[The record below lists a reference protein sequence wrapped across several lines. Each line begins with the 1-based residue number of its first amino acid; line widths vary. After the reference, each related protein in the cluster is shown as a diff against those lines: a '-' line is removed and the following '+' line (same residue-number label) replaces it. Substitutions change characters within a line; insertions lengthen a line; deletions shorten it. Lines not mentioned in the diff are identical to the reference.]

1 MKYVKFTKKALNSLK
16 KEKEF
21 SDRLSKRVIN
31 DLLGN
36 AYTTSDLKYH
46 MEDIAEFGC
55 SGGNVMSLIYYSET
69 ERFFNCY
76 RKEILNLFR
85 EFIYYNTG
93 NIHEDVYEDNKGIY
107 AIIYD
112 SVIYEDQKKFTIQEK
127 NNLTWF
133 AYEKIV
139 RRITQDY
146 FKL

>member
-21 SDRLSKRVIN
+21 SDRLSRRVIN
-31 DLLGN
+31 DLLSN

-76 RKEILNLFR
+76 RKEIINLFR
-85 EFIYYNTG
+85 EFIYYNTE
-93 NIHEDVYEDNKGIY
+93 ILHEDDQGVY

-112 SVIYEDQKKFTIQEK
+112 SVIYEDQKKFTTQEK
-127 NNLTWF
+127 NDLTWF

-139 RRITQDY
+139 RKITQDY

>member
-31 DLLGN
+31 DLLSD

-46 MEDIAEFGC
+46 MEDITEFGC

-76 RKEILNLFR
+76 RKEIIKLFR
-85 EFIYYNTG
+85 EYIYYNTEE
-93 NIHEDVYEDNKGIY
+93 NVYEDSKGLY
-107 AIIYD
+107 TIIYD
-112 SVIYEDQKKFTIQEK
+112 SVIYEDQKKFTTQEK
-127 NNLTWF
+127 NDLTWF
-133 AYEKIV
+133 AYEEIV

>member
-21 SDRLSKRVIN
+21 SDRLSRRVIN
-31 DLLGN
+31 DLLSN

-76 RKEILNLFR
+76 RKEIIKLFR
-85 EFIYYNTG
+85 EYIYYNTG
-93 NIHEDVYEDNKGIY
+93 ILLITILKKEGTTY
-107 AIIYD
+107 AI
-112 SVIYEDQKKFTIQEK
+112 
-127 NNLTWF
+127 NNTYSFCNL
-133 AYEKIV
+133 V
-139 RRITQDY
+139 
-146 FKL
+146 L

>member
-31 DLLGN
+31 DMLSN
-36 AYTTSDLKYH
+36 AYSTSDLKYH

-76 RKEILNLFR
+76 RKEIIKLFR
-85 EFIYYNTG
+85 EYIYYNT
-93 NIHEDVYEDNKGIY
+93 ESVYEDSKGLY
-107 AIIYD
+107 TKIYD
-112 SVIYEDQKKFTIQEK
+112 TIIYEDQKKFTIEEK
-127 NNLTWF
+127 NNLAWF
-133 AYEKIV
+133 AYEEIV

>member
-1 MKYVKFTKKALNSLK
+1 MKFTRKALKELK
-16 KEKEF
+16 TMEGF
-21 SDRLSKRVIN
+21 DDRLSKRVIN
-31 DLLGN
+31 DLLSN
-36 AYTTSDLKYH
+36 AYTTSDLKDH
-46 MEDIAEFGC
+46 MEDIVEFGC
-55 SGGNVMSLIYYSET
+55 SGGNVMSLVYYSET

-76 RKEILNLFR
+76 RKEILKLFR

-93 NIHEDVYEDNKGIY
+93 NIHEDVYEDDKGIY

-112 SVIYEDQKKFTIQEK
+112 SVIYEDQKKFTTQEK
-127 NNLTWF
+127 NDLTWF

>member
-21 SDRLSKRVIN
+21 SDRLSRRVIN
-31 DLLGN
+31 DLLSN

-46 MEDIAEFGC
+46 MEDIADFGC

-76 RKEILNLFR
+76 RKEILKLFR
-85 EFIYYNTG
+85 EYIYYNTEE
-93 NIHEDVYEDNKGIY
+93 NVYEDSKGLY
-107 AIIYD
+107 TIIYD
-112 SVIYEDQKKFTIQEK
+112 SVIYEDQKKFTTQEK
-127 NNLTWF
+127 NDLTWF
-133 AYEKIV
+133 AYEEIV

>member
-21 SDRLSKRVIN
+21 SDRLSRRVIN
-31 DLLGN
+31 DLLSN

-76 RKEILNLFR
+76 RKEIIKLFR
-85 EFIYYNTG
+85 EYIYYNT
-93 NIHEDVYEDNKGIY
+93 
-107 AIIYD
+107 
-112 SVIYEDQKKFTIQEK
+112 
-127 NNLTWF
+127 
-133 AYEKIV
+133 
-139 RRITQDY
+139 
-146 FKL
+146 

>member
-16 KEKEF
+16 KENGYN
-21 SDRLSKRVIN
+21 DRLSRRVIN
-31 DLLGN
+31 DLLSN

-46 MEDIAEFGC
+46 MEDITEFGC

-76 RKEILNLFR
+76 RKEIINLFR
-85 EFIYYNTG
+85 EFIYYNTE
-93 NIHEDVYEDNKGIY
+93 NIHEDIQGVY

-127 NNLTWF
+127 NDLTWF
-133 AYEKIV
+133 AYEEIV

>member
-21 SDRLSKRVIN
+21 SDRLSRRVIN
-31 DLLGN
+31 DLLSN

-46 MEDIAEFGC
+46 MEDITEFGC

-76 RKEILNLFR
+76 RKEIIKLFR
-85 EFIYYNTG
+85 EYIYYNTEE
-93 NIHEDVYEDNKGIY
+93 NVYEDSKGLY
-107 AIIYD
+107 TIIYD

-127 NNLTWF
+127 NDLTWF
-133 AYEKIV
+133 AYEEIV

>member
-21 SDRLSKRVIN
+21 SDRLSRRVIN
-31 DLLGN
+31 DLLSN

-46 MEDIAEFGC
+46 MEDISEFGC

-76 RKEILNLFR
+76 RKEIINLLR
-85 EFIYYNTG
+85 EFMYYNT
-93 NIHEDVYEDNKGIY
+93 ESVYENSRGLYIK
-107 AIIYD
+107 IYD
-112 SVIYEDQKKFTIQEK
+112 SVIYEDQKKFTTQEK
-127 NNLTWF
+127 NDLTWF
-133 AYEKIV
+133 AYEEIV

>member
-21 SDRLSKRVIN
+21 SDRLSRRVIN
-31 DLLGN
+31 DLLSN

-55 SGGNVMSLIYYSET
+55 AGGNVMSLIYYSET

-76 RKEILNLFR
+76 RKEIINLFK
-85 EFIYYNTG
+85 EFIHYNTE
-93 NIHEDVYEDNKGIY
+93 NIHEDIQGIY

-112 SVIYEDQKKFTIQEK
+112 SVIYEDQKKFTTQEK
-127 NNLTWF
+127 NDLTWF
-133 AYEKIV
+133 AYEEIV

>member
-21 SDRLSKRVIN
+21 SDRLSRRVIN
-31 DLLGN
+31 DLLSN

-46 MEDIAEFGC
+46 MEDITEFGC

-76 RKEILNLFR
+76 RKEIIKLFR
-85 EFIYYNTG
+85 EYIYYNT
-93 NIHEDVYEDNKGIY
+93 ESVYEDSKGLY
-107 AIIYD
+107 TKIYD

-127 NNLTWF
+127 NDLTWF
-133 AYEKIV
+133 AYEEIV

>member
-16 KEKEF
+16 KENGYN
-21 SDRLSKRVIN
+21 DRLSRRVIN
-31 DLLGN
+31 DLLSN

-46 MEDIAEFGC
+46 MEDITEFGC

-76 RKEILNLFR
+76 RKEIINLLR
-85 EFIYYNTG
+85 EFMYYNT
-93 NIHEDVYEDNKGIY
+93 ESVYENSRGLYTK
-107 AIIYD
+107 IYD
-112 SVIYEDQKKFTIQEK
+112 TVIYEDQKKFTTEEK
-127 NNLTWF
+127 NSLTWF
-133 AYEKIV
+133 AYEEIV

>member
-21 SDRLSKRVIN
+21 SDRLSRRVIN
-31 DLLGN
+31 DLLSN

-55 SGGNVMSLIYYSET
+55 SGGNVMSLVYYSET

-76 RKEILNLFR
+76 REEIIKLFR
-85 EFIYYNTG
+85 EYIYYNT
-93 NIHEDVYEDNKGIY
+93 ESVYEDSKGLY
-107 AIIYD
+107 TKIYD
-112 SVIYEDQKKFTIQEK
+112 TVIYEDQKRFTTEEK
-127 NNLTWF
+127 NSLVWF
-133 AYEKIV
+133 AYEETV
-139 RRITQDY
+139 RRITQNY

>member
-21 SDRLSKRVIN
+21 SDRLSRRVIN
-31 DLLGN
+31 DLLNN

-55 SGGNVMSLIYYSET
+55 SGGNVMSLVYYSET

-76 RKEILNLFR
+76 RKEIINLFR
-85 EFIYYNTG
+85 EYIYYNTEE
-93 NIHEDVYEDNKGIY
+93 NVYEDSKGLY
-107 AIIYD
+107 TIIYD
-112 SVIYEDQKKFTIQEK
+112 SVIYEDQKKFTTQEK
-127 NNLTWF
+127 NDLTWF
-133 AYEKIV
+133 AYEEIV

>member
-16 KEKEF
+16 KENGYN
-21 SDRLSKRVIN
+21 DRLSRRVIN
-31 DLLGN
+31 DLLSN

-46 MEDIAEFGC
+46 MEDITEFGC

-76 RKEILNLFR
+76 RKEIINLLR
-85 EFIYYNTG
+85 EFMYYNT
-93 NIHEDVYEDNKGIY
+93 ESVYENSRGLYTK
-107 AIIYD
+107 IYD
-112 SVIYEDQKKFTIQEK
+112 TVIYEDQKKFTTEEK
-127 NNLTWF
+127 NSLAWF
-133 AYEKIV
+133 AYEEIV

>member
-31 DLLGN
+31 DMLSN
-36 AYTTSDLKYH
+36 AYSTSDLKYH

-76 RKEILNLFR
+76 RKEIIKLFR
-85 EFIYYNTG
+85 EYIYYNT
-93 NIHEDVYEDNKGIY
+93 ESVYEDSKGLY
-107 AIIYD
+107 TKIYD
-112 SVIYEDQKKFTIQEK
+112 TVIYEDQKRFTTEEK
-127 NNLTWF
+127 NSLAWF
-133 AYEKIV
+133 AYEETV

>member
-21 SDRLSKRVIN
+21 SDRLSRRVIN
-31 DLLGN
+31 DLLSN

-76 RKEILNLFR
+76 RKEIINLFK
-85 EFIYYNTG
+85 EFIHYNTE
-93 NIHEDVYEDNKGIY
+93 NIHEDIQGVY

-112 SVIYEDQKKFTIQEK
+112 SVIYEDQKKFTTQEK
-127 NNLTWF
+127 NDLTWF
-133 AYEKIV
+133 AYEEIV

>member
-21 SDRLSKRVIN
+21 SDRLSRRVIN
-31 DLLGN
+31 DLLSN

-46 MEDIAEFGC
+46 MEDISEFGC
-55 SGGNVMSLIYYSET
+55 SGGNVMSLIYCSET

-76 RKEILNLFR
+76 RKEIIKLFR
-85 EFIYYNTG
+85 EYIYYNT
-93 NIHEDVYEDNKGIY
+93 ESLYEDSKGLY
-107 AIIYD
+107 TKIYD
-112 SVIYEDQKKFTIQEK
+112 SVIYEDQKKFTTQEK
-127 NNLTWF
+127 NDLTWF
-133 AYEKIV
+133 AYEEIV

>member
-21 SDRLSKRVIN
+21 SDRLSRRVIN
-31 DLLGN
+31 DLLSN

-46 MEDIAEFGC
+46 MEDITEFGC

-76 RKEILNLFR
+76 RKEIINLFR
-85 EFIYYNTG
+85 EYIYYNTES
-93 NIHEDVYEDNKGIY
+93 IYEDSKGLY
-107 AIIYD
+107 TKIYD
-112 SVIYEDQKKFTIQEK
+112 TVIYEDQKRFTTEEK
-127 NNLTWF
+127 NSLAWF
-133 AYEKIV
+133 AYEEIV

>member
-21 SDRLSKRVIN
+21 SDRLSTRVIN
-31 DLLGN
+31 DLLSN
-36 AYTTSDLKYH
+36 AYTTSDLKDH
-46 MEDIAEFGC
+46 MEEIVEFGC

-76 RKEILNLFR
+76 RKEIINLFR
-85 EFIYYNTG
+85 EFIYYNTE
-93 NIHEDVYEDNKGIY
+93 ILHEDDQGVY

-112 SVIYEDQKKFTIQEK
+112 SVIYEDQKKFTTEEK
-127 NNLTWF
+127 NSLAWF
-133 AYEKIV
+133 AYEEIV

>member
-21 SDRLSKRVIN
+21 SDRLSRRVIN
-31 DLLGN
+31 DLLSN

-46 MEDIAEFGC
+46 MEDISEFGC

-76 RKEILNLFR
+76 RKEIINLLR
-85 EFIYYNTG
+85 EFMYYNT
-93 NIHEDVYEDNKGIY
+93 ESVYEN
-107 AIIYD
+107 
-112 SVIYEDQKKFTIQEK
+112 QKKFTTQEK
-127 NNLTWF
+127 NDLAWF
-133 AYEKIV
+133 AYEEIV

>member
-21 SDRLSKRVIN
+21 SDRLSRRVIN
-31 DLLGN
+31 DLLSD

-76 RKEILNLFR
+76 RKEIIKLFR
-85 EFIYYNTG
+85 EYIYYNTEE
-93 NIHEDVYEDNKGIY
+93 NVYEDSKGLY
-107 AIIYD
+107 TIIYD

-127 NNLTWF
+127 NDLTWF
-133 AYEKIV
+133 AYEEIV

>member
-21 SDRLSKRVIN
+21 SDRLSRRVIN
-31 DLLGN
+31 DLLSN

-46 MEDIAEFGC
+46 MEDITEFGC

-76 RKEILNLFR
+76 RKEIIELFR
-85 EFIYYNTG
+85 EYIYYNTEE
-93 NIHEDVYEDNKGIY
+93 NVYEDSKGLY
-107 AIIYD
+107 TIIYD
-112 SVIYEDQKKFTIQEK
+112 SVIYEDQKKFTTQEK
-127 NNLTWF
+127 NDLTWF
-133 AYEKIV
+133 AYEEIV

>member
-21 SDRLSKRVIN
+21 SDRLSRRVIN
-31 DLLGN
+31 DLLSN

-55 SGGNVMSLIYYSET
+55 SGGNVMSLIYYFET

-76 RKEILNLFR
+76 RKEILKLFR
-85 EFIYYNTG
+85 EYIYYNT
-93 NIHEDVYEDNKGIY
+93 ESVYEDSKGLY
-107 AIIYD
+107 TKIYD
-112 SVIYEDQKKFTIQEK
+112 TVIYEDQKRFTTEEK

-133 AYEKIV
+133 AYEEIV

>member
-1 MKYVKFTKKALNSLK
+1 MKYVKFTRKALNSLK
-16 KEKEF
+16 KEDGYN
-21 SDRLSKRVIN
+21 DRLSRRVIN
-31 DLLGN
+31 DLLSTGLS
-36 AYTTSDLKYH
+36 TLELKDH

-76 RKEILNLFR
+76 RKEIINLFR
-85 EFIYYNTG
+85 EFIYYNTE
-93 NIHEDVYEDNKGIY
+93 ILHEDDQGVY

-112 SVIYEDQKKFTIQEK
+112 SAIYEDQKKFTLEEK
-127 NNLTWF
+127 NSLAWF
-133 AYEKIV
+133 AYEEIV

>member
-21 SDRLSKRVIN
+21 SDRLSRRVIN
-31 DLLGN
+31 DLLSN

-76 RKEILNLFR
+76 RKEILKLFR
-85 EFIYYNTG
+85 EYIYYNTEE
-93 NIHEDVYEDNKGIY
+93 NVYEDSKGLY
-107 AIIYD
+107 TIIYD
-112 SVIYEDQKKFTIQEK
+112 SVIYEDQKKFTTQEK
-127 NNLTWF
+127 NDLTWF
-133 AYEKIV
+133 AYEEIV